1 MKSIRLLL
9 LVFVSIL
16 FSSCEE
22 IQDLKL
28 IGVDSFFVNKINTEG
43 IDADVKLKVQN
54 PNKMSFTIYPSEFE
68 IIMSGIR
75 LGKAKLSKRVHI
87 DGNSERVYTFN
98 LKTQLGDLNLFDA
111 IKLLNPGNLG
121 KIEIR
126 GDLKAGKFF
135 MKKKFPIN
143 YSDRIKI
150 LK

>member
-1 MKSIRLLL
+1 MKPFKFFLIVLIS
-9 LVFVSIL
+9 VL

-54 PNKMSFTIYPSEFE
+54 PNKMSFTIYPSEFD

-75 LGKAKLSKRVHI
+75 LGKAKLAKRVHI

-121 KIEIR
+121 KIEVK

-135 MKKKFPIN
+135 MKKRFPIN
-143 YSDRIKI
+143 YTDRINI